1 MNELVLKSKERV
13 GRLNDIWLWLAGFRY
28 YIDELESEGKIID
41 FKLSTENKIKH
52 VPNNKKFNLKEEAI
66 LLASKSISL
75 NNNLKKIREKY
86 RELDTNKKKSEA
98 LKKHPPVPYA

>member
-1 MNELVLKSKERV
+1 M
-13 GRLNDIWLWLAGFRY
+13 
-28 YIDELESEGKIID
+28 
-41 FKLSTENKIKH
+41 
-52 VPNNKKFNLKEEAI
+52 PNNKKFNLKEEAI